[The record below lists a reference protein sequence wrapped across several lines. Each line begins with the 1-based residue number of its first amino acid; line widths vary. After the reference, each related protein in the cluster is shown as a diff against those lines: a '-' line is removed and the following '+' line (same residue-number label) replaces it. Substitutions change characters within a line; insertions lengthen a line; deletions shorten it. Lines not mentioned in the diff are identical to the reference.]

1 MMNYIWGGM
10 LLIGIVYGA
19 VTGTMQEVTDAVL
32 QSSKEAI
39 TLSISMLGIVAFWSG
54 LMETAVDAG
63 IMEGMM
69 KWMNPFMRL
78 LFPRIPQNHEA
89 LTAISTNCVANILG
103 LGWAA
108 TPAGLQAMEK
118 LALLEKQRG
127 NLQYEET
134 EDGKIAREASDE
146 MCTFLTLNISSLQLI
161 PVSMLAYR
169 SQYGSI
175 NPAAIIAPAIIATSI
190 NTMLAIGFCM
200 VMCRRK
206 RVTRMDLVRK
216 EKQLCSE

>member
-1 MMNYIWGGM
+1 MMNYLWGGM
-10 LLIGIVYGA
+10 LLIGIIYGA
-19 VTGTMQEVTDAVL
+19 ITGNMQEITDAVL
-32 QSSKEAI
+32 QSTKEAI

-108 TPAGLQAMEK
+108 TPAGLQAMDK
-118 LALLEKQRG
+118 LALLEEQRG
-127 NLQYEET
+127 NPQYRK
-134 EDGKIAREASDE
+134 EDGKGVRVASDE

-169 SQYGSI
+169 SQYGSV

-190 NTMLAIGFCM
+190 NTLLAIAFCM
-200 VMCRRK
+200 IICRK
-206 RVTRMDLVRK
+206 KNDT
-216 EKQLCSE
+216 EKK

>member
-1 MMNYIWGGM
+1 MNIDMMNYLWGGM
-10 LLIGIVYGA
+10 LLIGIVYSA
-19 VTGTMQEVTDAVL
+19 IAGTMQEVTDAVL
-32 QSSKEAI
+32 QSAKEAI

-63 IMEGMM
+63 VMEGMM
-69 KWMNPFMRL
+69 KWMKPFMRL
-78 LFPRIPQNHEA
+78 LFPKIPQNHEA

-118 LALLEKQRG
+118 LALLEEQRG
-127 NLQYEET
+127 NPQYRKI
-134 EDGKIAREASDE
+134 EDGKTVRVASDE

-169 SQYGSI
+169 SQYGSV

-190 NTMLAIGFCM
+190 NTVLAIAFCK
-200 VMCRRK
+200 VMCRK
-206 RVTRMDLVRK
+206 RLQK
-216 EKQLCSE
+216 

>member
-1 MMNYIWGGM
+1 MMNYLWGGM

-19 VTGTMQEVTDAVL
+19 IVGNMQDITDAVL

-69 KWMNPFMRL
+69 KWMRPFMRL

-108 TPAGLQAMEK
+108 TPAGLQAMER
-118 LALLEKQRG
+118 LALLEEQRG
-127 NLQYEET
+127 NPQYIKT
-134 EDGKIAREASDE
+134 EDGKQERIASDE

-169 SQYGSI
+169 SQYGSV

-190 NTMLAIGFCM
+190 NTVLAIVFCK
-200 VMCRRK
+200 VMCRK
-206 RVTRMDLVRK
+206 KDKDT
-216 EKQLCSE
+216 KQLCNTSYVT